1 MFKKLQDIFAL
12 YRKVF
17 CACKCGCVFRL
28 SDTQLIDTSKDI
40 RRDWLSNLQIRQ
52 QRLEERIALAEERL
66 ENQRELIIQRNR
78 RAAQRHANQV
88 VETIVPRF
96 QKLNLNTQDVKAIF
110 HPIYF
115 LVFDGLSD
123 RNISR
128 IRLLDTPP
136 NSKTQE
142 QRHIQIRK
150 ALKAGNLNWKTIRIG
165 DDGSASED

>member
-17 CACKCGCVFRL
+17 CACTCGCVFRL
-28 SDTQLIDTSKDI
+28 SDTQLVDTSKDVPS
-40 RRDWLSNLQIRQ
+40 DWLSSLEGRQHRLQ
-52 QRLEERIALAEERL
+52 ERIASAEENL
-66 ENQRELIIQRNR
+66 EAQRERIVQRNR
-78 RAAQRHANQV
+78 KAAQRHANQV

-96 QKLNLNTQDVKAIF
+96 QKLNLNTQDVKPIF

-115 LVFDGLSD
+115 LVFDGLCNRSV
-123 RNISR
+123 SK

-136 NSKTQE
+136 HSKSQE
-142 QRHIQIRK
+142 RRHIQIHK